1 MIITVQSR
9 STLTIPQELRL
20 ALHLEP
26 GDPLDAKIEGG
37 RLVLTPV
44 AVVPRSATLSPAGKL
59 KEAEAEEDVRV
70 GRVSTFADATELL
83 AHLEQ

>member
-9 STLTIPQELRL
+9 STLTIPQELRR

-26 GDPLDAKIEGG
+26 GDPLDATIEGG

-59 KEAEAEEDVRV
+59 KEAEAEGDARA

>member
-9 STLTIPQELRL
+9 STLTIPQELRR

-26 GDPLDAKIEGG
+26 GDSLEAKIEGG

-44 AVVPRSATLSPAGKL
+44 AVVPRSAALSPAGKL
-59 KEAEAEEDVRV
+59 KEAEAEKDLRA